1 VEESAAPLGPKATWQ
16 DSQERA
22 LLSLTP
28 NTLNVFG
35 LAVVPGYA
43 SAIPD
48 LLSQLGPRTYAE
60 MGRMLRLLSVRY
72 ALVADTTAS
81 ALGRTADSTNLS
93 HPLPKGNL
101 LRVEAVLP
109 RVYLP
114 GRLRSLTAQEAALHL
129 LDEPVASGKQVLLL
143 TTEATSPTSSE
154 GADELQACEVESFTN
169 TRIVAHCTSAVP
181 SVAVFVEQYA
191 PGWAALVDGKP
202 APILRANLLLRAV
215 PLPAGSHRIEL
226 DYQTPGLRLAI
237 FLSVVGLLAMVG
249 VLTMAHRR
257 VRLGRASTT

>member
-1 VEESAAPLGPKATWQ
+1 VEEAAAPLGPNATWQ

-72 ALVADTTAS
+72 ALLANTTAS
-81 ALGRTADSTNLS
+81 ELGKTAESTTLS
-93 HPLPKGNL
+93 HPLPKGKL

-114 GRLRSLTAQEAALHL
+114 GQLRSLTAQEAALHL
-129 LDEPVASGKQVLLL
+129 LDEPVVRGKQVLLL
-143 TTEATSPTSSE
+143 TTEANSPPPTDD
-154 GADELQACEVESFTN
+154 ARELQACALESFAN

-181 SVAVFVEQYA
+181 TVAVLVEQYA
-191 PGWAALVDGKP
+191 PGWTALVDGKP

-215 PLPAGSHRIEL
+215 PLSAGSHRIEL

-249 VLTMAHRR
+249 VLAMAHRGA
-257 VRLGRASTT
+257 RLGRSSTT